1 MNTNTVVVV
10 TRHPGLLEVLREKGV
25 IPQDCQDYYSH
36 ASPELVRGRDV
47 VGVLPLHLAA
57 EANSVTEVALNLP
70 PEARGRE
77 LTADEVRK
85 YMTGVHT
92 YKVTRI

>member
-1 MNTNTVVVV
+1 MNTIVV
-10 TRHPGLLEVLREKGV
+10 TRHPGLLEVLRERGV
-25 IPQDCQDYYSH
+25 VPQNCEDYYSH
-36 ASPELVRGRDV
+36 VTPELVRGKAV
-47 VGVLPLHLAA
+47 IGVLPLHLAA
-57 EANSVTEVALNLP
+57 EADSVTEVALNLP

-85 YMTGVHT
+85 YMIGVHT